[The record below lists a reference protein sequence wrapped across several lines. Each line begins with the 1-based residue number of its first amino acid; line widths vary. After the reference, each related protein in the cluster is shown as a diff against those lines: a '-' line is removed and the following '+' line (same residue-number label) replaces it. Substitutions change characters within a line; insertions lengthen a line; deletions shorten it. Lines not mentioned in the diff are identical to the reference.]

1 MEKGEKWNQLESKK
15 EDEKEEGDE
24 DLGVLRGLPP
34 ADANW
39 WESGER
45 RGEKWWEVEGRRGEE
60 MGREKEEEEGGEDE
74 ERGRRGGG
82 EERRRGENL

>member
-1 MEKGEKWNQLESKK
+1 MEKDEKWNQLEPKK

-24 DLGVLRGLPP
+24 DLGVPRGLPP

-39 WESGER
+39 WESGE
-45 RGEKWWEVEGRRGEE
+45 RRGEE

>member
-1 MEKGEKWNQLESKK
+1 MEPKK

-24 DLGVLRGLPP
+24 DLGVPRGLPP

-45 RGEKWWEVEGRRGEE
+45 RGEKWWEGE
-60 MGREKEEEEGGEDE
+60 
-74 ERGRRGGG
+74 GRRGGG